1 MRKVNLSEPAYPDG
15 NTPGMPVL
23 LALSAT
29 ILAGM
34 IKESTY
40 VKGDTEKIAIEAA
53 KELLKQVNEE
63 LK

>member
-1 MRKVNLSEPAYPDG
+1 
-15 NTPGMPVL
+15 MPVL

-40 VKGDTEKIAIEAA
+40 VKGDTERIAIDAA

>member
-1 MRKVNLSEPAYPDG
+1 MATVSPTEPAYPDG
-15 NTPGMPVL
+15 NTPGIPVL

-40 VKGDTEKIAIEAA
+40 VKGDTERIAIEAA